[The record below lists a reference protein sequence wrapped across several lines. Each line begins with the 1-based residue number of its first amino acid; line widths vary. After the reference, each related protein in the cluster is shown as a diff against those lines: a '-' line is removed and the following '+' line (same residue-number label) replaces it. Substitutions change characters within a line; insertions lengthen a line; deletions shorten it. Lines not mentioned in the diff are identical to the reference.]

1 VHEFYSSNR
10 LELFNMWL
18 DCQKNWD
25 NLVLQ
30 VERKHEQIHAAK
42 SGWVAM
48 QGRDIKAKLGE
59 EKAAQVIKSRTEAG
73 LYYEDADFPECEDDF
88 HLNLR
93 YIFICI
99 YICIYIYIYIYI
111 YIMLYTYTQYI
122 YIVYMNIVF

>member
-1 VHEFYSSNR
+1 MHEFYSSNR

-93 YIFICI
+93 YIFICT
-99 YICIYIYIYIYI
+99 YIYIYIYFL
-111 YIMLYTYTQYI
+111 MLSFT
-122 YIVYMNIVF
+122 